1 MHTSKIY
8 ENLNKILNQRK
19 EMLSSNDSPE
29 KRLFN
34 TVFDYCLN
42 SLNHEQRN
50 IFKKCYV
57 DNAYPFWWMDY
68 YCKSSFY
75 RKRVATV
82 TNFVELFEKIYEGS
96 NRIATTFNL
105 AY

>member
-1 MHTSKIY
+1 MHTNKIY
-8 ENLNKILNQRK
+8 DNLNKILNQRK

-34 TVFDYCLN
+34 TVFDYCVN
-42 SLNHEQRN
+42 SLNYEQRN

-57 DNAYPFWWMDY
+57 EDTYPFWWMDY

-96 NRIATTFNL
+96 NHIATTFNL